1 VKQRGEEG
9 DQRNR
14 EQEGRGL
21 WQTMAVATSLAWNL
35 VVPIVGGAMLGRAID
50 DRVGEEYM
58 WTVTLLFGGT
68 FIAFYNLYQMLFK
81 ES

>member
-1 VKQRGEEG
+1 MKQRGEEG
-9 DQRNR
+9 DQKNR